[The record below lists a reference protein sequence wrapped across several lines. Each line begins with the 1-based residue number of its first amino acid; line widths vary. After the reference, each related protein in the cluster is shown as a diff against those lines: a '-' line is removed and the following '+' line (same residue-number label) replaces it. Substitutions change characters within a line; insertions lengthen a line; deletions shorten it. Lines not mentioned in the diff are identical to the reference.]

1 MVNTTNDSTI
11 LEIHNLKMYFPV
23 TRGLL
28 RRKVADV
35 KAVDDVS
42 FSIKKGES

>member
-1 MVNTTNDSTI
+1 MNQQSNNAI
-11 LEIHNLKMYFPV
+11 LDIQDLKMYFPV

-35 KAVDDVS
+35 KAVDGVS
-42 FSIKKGES
+42 FKLKQG